1 MNHPND
7 RDAKNEIRRSD
18 EQLNS
23 RRDPEKE
30 MPDPEQV
37 EQDRERAKQ
46 EYGDQEKK
54 AS

>member
-1 MNHPND
+1 MDNKND
-7 RDAKNEIRRSD
+7 RDAKNEIRRSE

-23 RRDPEKE
+23 RLDPEHE

-37 EQDRERAKQ
+37 ERNREESRRQ
-46 EYGDQEKK
+46 FEDQQKK

>member
-1 MNHPND
+1 MNHSSD

-46 EYGDQEKK
+46 EYGDQDKK